1 MIRTLTQR
9 ERTSDSFF
17 DLENWQILE
26 NKARQGSRKCLRG
39 IRDSEIV
46 KESKTGAV
54 FYRWCVGF
62 TDVAVA
68 AHEVKSNTEA
78 LAEYETDQRQRAEKK
93 AAGGGGEEA
102 PAEEAPSA

>member
-1 MIRTLTQR
+1 MTLT
-9 ERTSDSFF
+9 D
-17 DLENWQILE
+17 
-26 NKARQGSRKCLRG
+26 KARQGSRKCLRG

-78 LAEYETDQRQRAEKK
+78 LGEYETDQRQRAEKK
-93 AAGGGGEEA
+93 AAGGGARRRRRKRHRLRSCA
-102 PAEEAPSA
+102 PVEYRF